1 MIPRWILLLRG
12 LAALLAMDAELQAT
26 TAMAHVLLGNMY
38 LGNCALDALYRHL
51 NGELRRR
58 DTI

>member
-1 MIPRWILLLRG
+1 VIPRWILLLRG

-26 TAMAHVLLGNMY
+26 TAMAHVLLGS
-38 LGNCALDALYRHL
+38 CALDALYRHL